1 MGQLNFGVLGP
12 LSVTVGDEPVK
23 LGGPKERLV
32 LAALLLHP
40 GRVVSTDRLVDILWA
55 EDPPAR
61 AQATLHVHISNLR
74 KRLEPNRPAIDT
86 CMQGYL
92 VGATSRELDLLR
104 FEELSTQARQH
115 AAQGKRGDAALLFDQ
130 ALKLWR
136 GPALADQEATEY
148 VASSRA
154 LLEERRLAAEEER
167 LSLLLELARNQEAL
181 VLAEQML
188 EHHPLREALWGH
200 RMIALYRL
208 GRQADALA
216 AFRRCRDMLLDDLGV
231 DPTPPLRELE
241 AAILRQDPALS
252 PPPPMPPAVGA
263 EPGPRSPVP
272 GTATTF
278 VAARACAAALVRED
292 GSEVGLTDVV
302 TLGRHPDC
310 DVVLLDPL
318 VSRRHA
324 EVRPALSGHL
334 ISDLMSS
341 NGTKVGDHQVVHHML
356 QDGDVIEIGTQ
367 MLRYVTR

>member
-1 MGQLNFGVLGP
+1 MGRLSFGVLGP
-12 LSVTVGDEPVK
+12 LIVTVDDEPVK
-23 LGGPKERLV
+23 LGGPKERLL

-40 GRVVSTDRLVDILWA
+40 GRVVSTRRLVDILWG

-61 AQATLHVHISNLR
+61 AQATLQVHVSNLR
-74 KRLEPNRPAIDT
+74 KRLEPHRPGIDT
-86 CMQGYL
+86 CMPGYL
-92 VGATSRELDLLR
+92 VAVTPQELDLLR
-104 FEELSTQARQH
+104 FEELTAQAGQR
-115 AAQGKRGDAALLFDQ
+115 AMDGERGEAALLYDH

-136 GPALADQEATEY
+136 GPALADQESADFVE
-148 VASSRA
+148 SSRA
-154 LLEERRLAAEEER
+154 LLDERRLAAEEER
-167 LSLLLELARNQEAL
+167 LTLLLGLARNQEAL

-188 EHHPLREALWGH
+188 ELHPLREALWGH
-200 RMIALYRL
+200 QMIALYRM

-231 DPTPPLRELE
+231 DPTPPLRALE
-241 AAILRQDPALS
+241 AAILRQDPALDAL
-252 PPPPMPPAVGA
+252 PTPRPADGS
-263 EPGPRSPVP
+263 GPEDRSPVV

-278 VAARACAAALVRED
+278 VASTARAAALVRDD
-292 GSEVGLTDVV
+292 GFEVGLVDVV

-334 ISDLMSS
+334 IRDLMSS
-341 NGTKVGDHQVVHHML
+341 NGTKVGDQQVMHHML

-367 MLRYVTR
+367 ILRYVRR